1 MKFGVVLP
9 SFGASA
15 GRLAIVDTAL
25 AAERLGYESV
35 WLTDHLALPESDAE
49 TFGTIFEAIT
59 TMAYLAASTSRVR
72 LGISALVLP
81 QRNPL
86 EVAKQLATVDVLSG
100 GRTMLAAGVGWS
112 PGEYANLG
120 YNFKNR
126 GARMDEA
133 VKILRT
139 CWRGGSIHTFQGKH
153 YRFEK
158 AVLSPT
164 PVQAGGPELWIAGNS
179 PRALRRA
186 ITLADGWHPDGM
198 EPQTLEALITKARPL
213 LLNRPFA
220 VVMRTRLNFHT
231 AAGESFLAGT
241 LDEIRQKL
249 MLLRSAGL
257 TGAILSIRAS
267 TPARLEKDLQTFAS
281 EIMPAFR

>member
-9 SFGASA
+9 SFGPPA
-15 GRLAIVDTAL
+15 GRLAIVDAAL
-25 AAERLGYESV
+25 AAERLGYDSV
-35 WLTDHLALPESDAE
+35 WLTDHIALPQSDSE
-49 TFGTIFEAIT
+49 TFGTIFEAVT
-59 TMAYLAASTSRVR
+59 TLAYLAASTSRVR

-100 GRTMLAAGVGWS
+100 GRVMLAAGVGWS
-112 PGEYANLG
+112 QGEYTNLG

-133 VKILRT
+133 IKILRT
-139 CWRGGSIHTFQGKH
+139 CWRGGSIQSFQGKH
-153 YRFEK
+153 YRFDK

-186 ITLADGWHPDGM
+186 VTLADGWHPDGL
-198 EPQTLEALITKARPL
+198 EPQALEALMAKARPL
-213 LLNRPFA
+213 LLNRPFD
-220 VVMRTRLNFHT
+220 VVMRTRLNFQA
-231 AAGESFLAGT
+231 AAGETILSGSPE
-241 LDEIRQKL
+241 DIRQKL
-249 MLLRSAGL
+249 ESLRSAGL
-257 TGAILSIRAS
+257 TGVILSIRS
-267 TPARLEKDLQTFAS
+267 SSPARLEKDLQTFAS